1 MSKIRD
7 LLLINP
13 VASKNLKVMIKKLF
27 LCKSYCMGKHL
38 VFASI
43 LTADFLHLEK
53 EIEMVNA
60 SEADMLHLD
69 IMDGV
74 FVPNLTFGFPVIR
87 QIRAASKK
95 PLDVHLM
102 IVDPDRYLEAYRDAG
117 ANWLTVHYEA
127 CTHLHRTIQ
136 KIAELG
142 MKPAV
147 SVNPHTDVA
156 LLEPILGDLNMVLVM
171 TVNPG
176 FGGQKFIEESYRKI
190 RKLRKMISD
199 GGHDTL
205 IQVDGGIS
213 GENIRELIRAGVD
226 VFVVGNT
233 IFSAEDPLQVISE
246 LKNPH

>member
-1 MSKIRD
+1 MNTH
-7 LLLINP
+7 LIFP
-13 VASKNLKVMIKKLF
+13 
-27 LCKSYCMGKHL
+27 
-38 VFASI
+38 SI

-53 EIEMVNA
+53 EIGMVNA
-60 SEADMLHLD
+60 SEADALHLD

-87 QIRAASKK
+87 QIRAISEK

-102 IVDPDRYLEAYRDAG
+102 IVDPDRYLEEYRDAG
-117 ANWLTVHYEA
+117 ADWLTVHYET

-136 KIAELG
+136 KIRELG

-156 LLEPILGDLNMVLVM
+156 LLEPVLGDVNMVLVM

-176 FGGQKFIEESYRKI
+176 FGGQAFIKESYGKI
-190 RKLRKMISD
+190 RKLKKMIT
-199 GGHDTL
+199 GAGHKTL
-205 IQVDGGIS
+205 IQVDGGVT
-213 GENIRELIRAGVD
+213 EKNIPDLIHAGVD

-233 IFSAEDPLQVISE
+233 IFSAGDPQQVIHN
-246 LKNPH
+246 LKNAR

>member
-1 MSKIRD
+1 M
-7 LLLINP
+7 
-13 VASKNLKVMIKKLF
+13 
-27 LCKSYCMGKHL
+27 YKHL
-38 VFASI
+38 ISPSI

-53 EIEMVNA
+53 EIRMVNT
-60 SEADMLHLD
+60 SDADLLHLD

-87 QIRAASKK
+87 QIRSVSEK

-102 IVDPDRYLEAYRDAG
+102 IVDPDRYLKAYRDAG
-117 ANWLTVHYEA
+117 ADWLTVHYET

-136 KIAELG
+136 KIGELG

-147 SVNPHTDVA
+147 SLNPHTDVS
-156 LLEPILGDLNMVLVM
+156 LLSPVLGDLNMVLVM

-176 FGGQKFIEESYRKI
+176 FGGQKFIQGSYDKI
-190 RKLRKMISD
+190 RKLKQLISD

-205 IQVDGGIS
+205 IQIDGGVTEENIS
-213 GENIRELIRAGVD
+213 GLVTAGVD
-226 VFVVGNT
+226 VFVVGST
-233 IFSAEDPLQVISE
+233 IFSAENPQQVIHN